1 VYYFIVIGL
10 MFVVPIASG
19 LIEIF
24 AFNEGA
30 FGLAPFLRWFVFWP
44 VGVRLT
50 LAGIRQVINPR
61 YTAHTLLG
69 LEGEDVLFVVRELG
83 FANLGLGIIGIVA
96 IAQAGWVAP
105 AALAGAIF
113 YTLDGLNHL
122 RDKQRTR
129 LQTVAMVSNLFV
141 AIVLI
146 VLLLPS

>member
-1 VYYFIVIGL
+1 MYFVIVIGL

-30 FGLAPFLRWFVFWP
+30 FGLNPFLRWFVFWP

-50 LAGIRQVINPR
+50 LAGVRQVINPS

-83 FANLGLGIIGIVA
+83 FANLGLGIVGIVA
-96 IAQAGWVAP
+96 IAQTGWVAP

-113 YTLDGLNHL
+113 YTLAGLNHL

-129 LQTVAMVSNLFV
+129 LQTTAMVSNLFV